1 MTTADF
7 ERLQHRFVR
16 YHTAPR
22 KLLAPWDYVHRLYEL
37 HRLAKG

>member
-7 ERLQHRFVR
+7 ERLHHRFVR
-16 YHTAPR
+16 YHTAPSKALSPR
-22 KLLAPWDYVHRLYEL
+22 DYIHRLFEL